1 MHIGSAHRGST
12 PPVGLRMQSRRLLC
26 KAVEETAGVA
36 AGVETLV
43 AAILVVQAF
52 LAKMITKQVRTDFLY
67 FWDWPLVPK
76 TCSPLFFL
84 AQAYCFHDVF
94 FFFLLFGFL
103 LIEISHFWHFL
114 PKNFW
119 AGPAQV
125 ELDAENSQVFF
136 FTFLL

>member
-1 MHIGSAHRGST
+1 
-12 PPVGLRMQSRRLLC
+12 MQRARPNAIFRLFWDLGC
-26 KAVEETAGVA
+26 FGHFLGFLLFGEARPIVFIH
-36 AGVETLV
+36 LFFRF
-43 AAILVVQAF
+43 AF
-52 LAKMITKQVRTDFLY
+52 SVYFL
-67 FWDWPLVPK
+67 DWPLVPK

-94 FFFLLFGFL
+94 FFLLLFGFL